1 MIRIKTFTS
10 QLKIFRTKNELD
22 ELDETVND
30 FLESAGIRKVVSVS
44 DTVTASTAGE
54 TIGIIRVVTYEEP
67 PAGYRE
73 YQEKLESTLAEWGEE
88 IEKIR
93 GKAEGM
99 GAEARKKAE
108 RQVEELRGLQAE
120 AVRKLDE
127 LKKTGGEAWEEFRSG
142 ADAALDNLGQ
152 AISRAVGRIKG
163 R

>member
-10 QLKIFRTKNELD
+10 QMKIFHTKNELD
-22 ELDETVND
+22 ELDKVAND

-44 DTVTASTAGE
+44 DSVTAGTTGE

-67 PAGYRE
+67 SAGYRE
-73 YQEKLESTLAEWGEE
+73 YQEKLESTLKEWGEE

-99 GAEARKKAE
+99 GAEAKRKAE
-108 RQVEELRGLQAE
+108 RQVEELRRLHAE
-120 AVRKLDE
+120 AARKLDE
-127 LKKTGGEAWEEFRSG
+127 LKKSGGEAWEELRSG
-142 ADAALDNLGQ
+142 ADAALDNLGE
-152 AISRAVGRIKG
+152 AIRRAVGRIKG